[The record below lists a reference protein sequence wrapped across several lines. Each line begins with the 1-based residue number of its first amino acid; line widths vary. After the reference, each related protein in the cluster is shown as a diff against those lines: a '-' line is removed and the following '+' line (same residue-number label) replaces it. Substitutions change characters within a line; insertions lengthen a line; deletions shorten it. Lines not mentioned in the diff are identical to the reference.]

1 MHATTDQGLDG
12 AEVGRVDL
20 INAEMCSPAELADR
34 YGEGIRR
41 TALRLTRSEIAAE
54 DITQE
59 VFLRVIC
66 NGGFDASRGS
76 LDRWLQIVT
85 RNTAIDWIRR
95 EAAYQQRVT
104 RVGAMHSA
112 TVVVVEEVVTARL
125 QAAAVRSA
133 VAQLPVREREVVSLA
148 YFGGLTYR
156 QIADRLGLPEG
167 TVKSRIRRALTR
179 LACVVDEIST
189 TGGRA

>member
-1 MHATTDQGLDG
+1 MQALINHNLDNDRAG
-12 AEVGRVDL
+12 V
-20 INAEMCSPAELADR
+20 INAEMCSLAELAHR
-34 YGEGIRR
+34 YGEEIRR
-41 TALRLTRSEIAAE
+41 TALRLTRSDVAAQ

-66 NGGFDASRGS
+66 NGGFDPRRGS
-76 LDRWLQIVT
+76 LDRWLQMVT

-95 EAAYQQRVT
+95 EAAHQQRVT

-112 TVVVVEEVVTARL
+112 AVLVVEDTVTARE
-125 QAAAVRSA
+125 QAADVRAA
-133 VAQLPVREREVVSLA
+133 VAQLPPRELEVVSLA

-179 LACVVDEIST
+179 LAYAVARDL
-189 TGGRA
+189 GDR